1 MSTIH
6 DFLARA
12 TRKAADEL
20 VAAIARI
27 PEEKRDWSPGG
38 KSRTALDVFAECVI
52 LNGYTVELIQTRVW
66 ADEKYASY
74 GADKEKIYVLSPEER
89 ATALKK
95 SVEKVIVAIQSVP
108 DDALGVMI
116 EMPWGAQTLE
126 EICAYPYWNMS
137 YHLGQTNYIASI
149 LECLD

>member
-6 DFLARA
+6 DFLTKA

-20 VAAIARI
+20 IAAIARI

-38 KSRTALDVFAECVI
+38 KARTALDLFAECAI
-52 LNGYTVELIQTRVW
+52 LNGYTAELIRTRVW
-66 ADEKYASY
+66 SDENYASY
-74 GADKEKIYVLSPEER
+74 GTDKKKIYEMSPEEQT
-89 ATALKK
+89 TALNE
-95 SVEKVIVAIQSVP
+95 SVEKVIVAIQAVP

-116 EMPWGAQTLE
+116 DMPWGAQSLE